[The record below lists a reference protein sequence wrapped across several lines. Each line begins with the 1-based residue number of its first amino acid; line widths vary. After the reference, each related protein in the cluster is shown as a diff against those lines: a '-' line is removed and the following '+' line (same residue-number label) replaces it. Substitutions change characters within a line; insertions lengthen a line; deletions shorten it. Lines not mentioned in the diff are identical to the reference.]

1 MYDNVGNFDKCLS
14 YYLEALKYAD
24 GNDKASLALLQSY
37 IAEVYLSIK
46 DFTKAE
52 EFLNKAIENSK
63 LSNDTNSLIWA
74 YSSLGEIQL
83 DKKL

>member
-37 IAEVYLSIK
+37 IAEVYLSTK

-52 EFLNKAIENSK
+52 E
-63 LSNDTNSLIWA
+63 LS
-74 YSSLGEIQL
+74 
-83 DKKL
+83 